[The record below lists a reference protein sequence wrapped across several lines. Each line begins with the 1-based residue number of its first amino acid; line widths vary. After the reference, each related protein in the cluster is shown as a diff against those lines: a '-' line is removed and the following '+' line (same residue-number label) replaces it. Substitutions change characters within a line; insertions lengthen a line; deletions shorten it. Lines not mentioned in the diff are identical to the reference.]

1 MSEVQ
6 AAPQFYAPQETVFR
20 FKKDKLGNKRANVTL
35 QAKML
40 TRDGLIDI
48 INRGDEKEIAL
59 VMDQVNLAFRDVLAE
74 KVGDDESFD
83 QAKYEGLNLSW
94 AAIANMP
101 KEDRRVSSI
110 AKEVWDAFVA
120 DYMAIMP
127 GLTKTSVE
135 ANTIACDIYVKK
147 MAPARSNKPVLERLK
162 MRLALYIEN
171 SQKAEE
177 FQEILEVLL
186 RRIEAY
192 LKAETPELVADNL

>member
-6 AAPQFYAPQETVFR
+6 AAPQLYVPQEQVFR
-20 FKKDKLGNKRANVTL
+20 FKKDKLGNKRANVTIN
-35 QAKML
+35 ARVL
-40 TRDGLIDI
+40 TLDGLVDVL
-48 INRGDEKEIAL
+48 NRGDEKEVAL
-59 VMDQVNLAFRDVLAE
+59 VMDQVNQAFRDVLAE

-83 QAKYEGLNLSW
+83 QAKYDGLNLTW

-110 AKEVWDAFVA
+110 PKEVWDAFVA

-127 GLTKTSVE
+127 ALTKTSAE

-186 RRIEAY
+186 RRIETY